1 MGETG
6 CLITMSQQTAMDSA
20 VRHLVANYNPKG
32 NRVGWLM
39 MSSILVEAWDL
50 YSIAFVLIFIRE
62 QFHPDPLLLGLAAA
76 GTQGGALI
84 GALLGGW
91 LSDKIGR
98 RVMFLSTMIMFIVF
112 ALAQA
117 FVPSV
122 GWLVVVRFILGIPLG
137 SDISNGYTYIMES
150 MPKGEREVMGNRWQ
164 FMFAIGEVLTLA
176 VIAVFIVADLPHELV
191 WRVTLGLGAVPALII
206 LIMRHDLPETA
217 VWLIRRGRFREAKQ
231 VATADVRRS
240 AGHAAGPGRRGAA
253 AARRPRSCADMRKD
267 PIRWRATLYGWIA
280 CFAQGSEFST
290 FAFYLPVLFV
300 MVGVSSILGTNLV
313 TMALYV
319 IAAISGWVGPLITPK
334 IGHRGI
340 GIAGFRHRAGLA
352 AGRRLARF
360 TPAHTY
366 VLPFAAA
373 AMLWGHYWDA
383 SNCMTIP
390 TMVAQAGIPR
400 HGERLRLHVRQ
411 AAVVPGDL
419 PVPVAVRGD
428 RPGQRHAVRR
438 DLPAD
443 RPAGGDLHPA
453 GSLRLRA
460 GLSVVR
466 PRPAYSGP
474 GAAAC
479 QAPCSTF
486 SQASPRITAVDVVR
500 YGLLTARDS
509 ALVQPEMCGVITMF
523 GRSAKGRAAG
533 AAFGC
538 NAVG

>member
-1 MGETG
+1 MEATHVSIA
-6 CLITMSQQTAMDSA
+6 LSQQEAMDSA
-20 VRHLVANYNPKG
+20 VRHLVTKYNPKG

-50 YSIAFVLIFIRE
+50 YSIAFVLIFIRN

-84 GALLGGW
+84 GALIGGW

-117 FVPSV
+117 FVPNV

-164 FMFAIGEVLTLA
+164 FMFAIGEVMTLA
-176 VIAVFIVADLPHELV
+176 VIAVFIISNLPPELI
-191 WRVTLGLGAVPALII
+191 WRVTLGLGAVPAFVI
-206 LIMRHDLPETA
+206 LVMRHDLPETA
-217 VWLIRRGRFREAKQ
+217 VWLVRRGRFREAKQ
-231 VATADVRRS
+231 VSAQMFDDKLDMLPNEDVVIPHPPATAFL
-240 AGHAAGPGRRGAA
+240 
-253 AARRPRSCADMRKD
+253 ADIRKD

-280 CFAQGSEFST
+280 CFAQASEFST

-334 IGHRGI
+334 IGQRGI
-340 GIAGFRHRAGLA
+340 SIAGFAIVFVSLLVAAWALYAGA
-352 AGRRLARF
+352 TA
-360 TPAHTY
+360 

-390 TMVAQAGIPR
+390 TMVARPEYRGTASGFAYMFVKLPSFLAIFLFPTLFAAIGQANAT
-400 HGERLRLHVRQ
+400 LF
-411 AAVVPGDL
+411 
-419 PVPVAVRGD
+419 VAIF
-428 RPGQRHAVRR
+428 P
-438 DLPAD
+438 LI
-443 RPAGGDLHPA
+443 
-453 GSLRLRA
+453 
-460 GLSVVR
+460 GL
-466 PRPAYSGP
+466 
-474 GAAAC
+474 AAALFIL
-479 QAPCSTF
+479 PE
-486 SQASPRITAVDVVR
+486 V
-500 YGLLTARDS
+500 YGFEQD
-509 ALVQPEMCGVITMF
+509 
-523 GRSAKGRAAG
+523 
-533 AAFGC
+533 
-538 NAVG
+538 